1 MRQLKILPPKQGGQI
16 RAMPTAGNYALTAYA
31 GEINAKQVLEA
42 GFDKHLAKPIEPAEL
57 VEAIANL
64 ITE

>member
-1 MRQLKILPPKQGGQI
+1 MYLSQVP
-16 RAMPTAGNYALTAYA
+16 AMPTAVNYALTAYA

-57 VEAIANL
+57 VDAIANL
-64 ITE
+64 IAE